1 MGSRRQ
7 FIGTVGAG
15 AAALAFKP
23 LFARSAFESPQA
35 ASQTAVNI
43 NYNENPYGPSP
54 KALQAMREAVNG
66 TGRYYV
72 DTYYDELR
80 ATLAKSHGVE
90 ADNILMGA
98 GSTEILK
105 ICDDVFLGERPR
117 VVVADPAY
125 EAVLQYA
132 VNTKAQPTAVP
143 LTKDFRHDL
152 VKMADVVTPQTGM
165 VYICNPNNPTGTIV
179 TKDEMQRFMS
189 RVPDSVPVVVDE
201 AYSHFANSS
210 DFESAIRYVKEG
222 RNVVIARTFSKAYGL
237 AGMRIGYAIARKD
250 IIAKL
255 KPFGVDFAVSS
266 IAAAAANGAFA
277 DNAYVDKI
285 VKQIG
290 TQRQQLYDEMKALKY
305 EVIPS
310 HANFVM
316 INVRTPVPPII
327 AELAKRKVNV
337 GREFPVM
344 PNHLRVTI
352 GTEDDMKK
360 FFAAF
365 RQVVRT

>member
-7 FIGTVGAG
+7 FIGAAG
-15 AAALAFKP
+15 AAAATLAVRP
-23 LFARSAFESPQA
+23 LFARSAFGSPMQ
-35 ASQTAVNI
+35 SGSDVVNI

-54 KALQAMREAVNG
+54 RALQGMRDALDASA
-66 TGRYYV
+66 RYYV

-80 ATLAKSHGVE
+80 ASLAKHHGVN
-90 ADNILMGA
+90 ADNIVMGA

-105 ICDDVFLGERPR
+105 MCDDVFLGEKPR

-132 VNTKAQPTAVP
+132 ANTKAQPAAIP
-143 LTKDFRHDL
+143 LTRDYRHDL
-152 VKMADVVTPQTGM
+152 VKMAEAVNPQTGL

-179 TKDEMQRFMS
+179 TKDEVQRFMA
-189 RVPDSVPVVVDE
+189 RLPDTVPVVFDE
-201 AYSHFANSS
+201 AYSHFAGP
-210 DFESAIRYVKEG
+210 DFESAVRYVKEG
-222 RNVVIARTFSKAYGL
+222 RNVVVAKTFSKAYGL
-237 AGMRIGYAIARKD
+237 AGMRIGYAIARRD
-250 IIAKL
+250 IINRIKL
-255 KPFGVDFAVSS
+255 WGVDFAVSS
-266 IAAAAANGAFA
+266 LGAAAAAGALA
-277 DNAYVDKI
+277 DTAYVER
-285 VKQIG
+285 VVRMNAA
-290 TQRQQLYDEMKALKY
+290 QRQALYDEMKSLKY

-316 INVRTPVPPII
+316 INVRTSVPPVI

-344 PNHLRVTI
+344 PQHLRVTI
-352 GTEDDMKK
+352 GTEEEMKK

-365 RQVVRT
+365 RQVVRS